1 MSHIR
6 YSHKLSPGTFL
17 FLFFAFGGT
26 QAAKINWDP
35 TMKSHDPTL
44 APATQDLLLY
54 VAFAFG
60 FSLTVNV
67 WIFYRVSG
75 GLFNPAI
82 TLGCV
87 VIGAMSPMKGGLL
100 AVSQLLGGIAASGM
114 VQALVPGELA
124 VGTGLARRFSL
135 DEVTCLGSW
144 GCTDSKH
151 AAGVSTAQGL
161 FLEMFLTALLMISI
175 FFVRLPQSCF
185 IGCEPR

>member
-6 YSHKLSPGTFL
+6 YSHELSPGTFL

-124 VGTGLARRFSL
+124 VGTGLARRSPL
-135 DEVTCLGSW
+135 DEVTCFGFLG
-144 GCTDSKH
+144 
-151 AAGVSTAQGL
+151 AVL
-161 FLEMFLTALLMISI
+161 IRSI
-175 FFVRLPQSCF
+175 QRASQLRRACSSRCF
-185 IGCEPR
+185 SRHC

>member
-1 MSHIR
+1 
-6 YSHKLSPGTFL
+6 
-17 FLFFAFGGT
+17 
-26 QAAKINWDP
+26 
-35 TMKSHDPTL
+35 MKSHDPTL

-87 VIGAMSPMKGGLL
+87 VIGAMPPVKGGLL

-124 VGTGLARRFSL
+124 VGTGLARRLPL
-135 DEVTCLGSW
+135 DEDAYFVSW
-144 GCTDSKH
+144 SYTDSKRT
-151 AAGVSTAQGL
+151 AGVSTAQGL

-185 IGCEPR
+185 IGL